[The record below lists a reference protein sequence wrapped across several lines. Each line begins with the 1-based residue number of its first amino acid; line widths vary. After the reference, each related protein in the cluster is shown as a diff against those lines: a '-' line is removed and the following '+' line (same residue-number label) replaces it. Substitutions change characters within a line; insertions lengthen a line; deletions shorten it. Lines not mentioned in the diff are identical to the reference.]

1 MKKKLLP
8 LFFLFL
14 MQSVVNQLFAQ
25 NTLTKETTV
34 VPFSLDE
41 LQRRTFNFFWETVD
55 KNSQVPDR
63 FPTMNFTSIAATGFG
78 LSSYLVGV
86 ERGYITREQAA
97 ERVLKTLE
105 VLLNLPQ
112 NGEATL
118 NTSGYKGFYYHFL
131 DHDKALRFKQ
141 VELSSIDTGLLM
153 AGVLSCMTYFDKDN
167 ETEQKIRAIT
177 DQLYRR
183 VDWQWFTDGNK
194 SGLIKMGWTPENGFH
209 DRYWDGYN
217 EGMLI
222 YILAL
227 GSPTHSITPDC
238 WDAWCQRYPYKQF
251 MGLEQVNFGPL
262 FGHQYSHI
270 WLDFKGI
277 QDPYM
282 AAKGMDYFENSR
294 RATIA
299 NRLYCIANPKGFKDY
314 DDHIWGLTACD
325 GPDYKETIWNGKP
338 MIFQG
343 YSARGAATD
352 EAFDD
357 GTIAPT
363 AAGGSVPFSPKE
375 CIASLKAQWENYY
388 PNLVGK
394 YGFKDAYNPSY
405 TFGKVNEN
413 GWFDIDYLGIDQGP
427 ILLQVENHR
436 SQFLWNLMR
445 KNPYVVAGLKR
456 AGFKGG
462 WLNDSKGEVPIQNI
476 LEKTTKKI
484 REIAASPA
492 LDFEKIVFAK
502 NNKSLNIRLLKPKN
516 KSKKKYPLVVFLHGS
531 GERGG
536 DNEAQLKNAVLA
548 FAEKDFQEK
557 NPCYVAVPQC
567 PVGQKWSDYDLGNDV
582 FWREKMTDP
591 SAALMDW
598 LNDFLSKN
606 PEIDKKRIYLT
617 GLSMGGLGTFDLLMR
632 YPQTFAAAIPV
643 CGGGEPTKAAS
654 IKDIPLW
661 VTHGALDHVV
671 PVEYSR
677 NMVAALK
684 AEGSKVKYSE
694 FSTLNHFVW
703 QETFYNTEILEWL
716 FGQRRKE
723 F

>member
-1 MKKKLLP
+1 MQKTLLCLT
-8 LFFLFL
+8 LFFLYFF
-14 MQSVVNQLFAQ
+14 QKTPAQ
-25 NTLTKETTV
+25 NAQNQPI

-41 LQRRTFNFFWETVD
+41 LQHRTFNFFWETVD

-63 FPTMNFTSIAATGFG
+63 FPTMNFTSVAATGFG

-105 VLLNLPQ
+105 VLFNLPQ
-112 NGEATL
+112 NGEATP
-118 NTSGYKGFYYHFL
+118 NTSGFKGFFYHFL
-131 DHDKALRFKQ
+131 DHEKALRFKQ

-153 AGVLSCMTYFDKDN
+153 AGVLSCMTYFDKNN
-167 ETEQKIRAIT
+167 ETEQKIRELA
-177 DQLYRR
+177 DNLYRS

-194 SGLIKMGWTPENGFH
+194 SGLIRMGWTPENGFH

-217 EGMLI
+217 EAMII

-227 GSPTHSITPDC
+227 GSPTHSVSPDC
-238 WDAWCQRYPYKQF
+238 WEAWCHRYPYKNF

-277 QDPYM
+277 QDKYM
-282 AAKGMDYFENSR
+282 ASKGIDYFENSR

-299 NRLYCIANPKGFKDY
+299 NRLYCMANPNNFKGY
-314 DDHIWGLTACD
+314 DENIWGLTACD
-325 GPDYKETIWNGKP
+325 GPGYKETTWNGKP
-338 MIFQG
+338 MVFQG

-363 AAGGSVPFSPKE
+363 AAGGSVPFAPKE

-405 TFGKVNEN
+405 TFGKGNEN

-427 ILLQVENHR
+427 ILLQIENYR
-436 SQFLWNLMR
+436 SQLIWNLMR
-445 KNPYVVAGLKR
+445 KNPYIVAGLKR

-462 WLNDSKGEVPIQNI
+462 WLEETKIEVPKQTNVASVA
-476 LEKTTKKI
+476 KKE
-484 REIAASPA
+484 RYKAPDPKE
-492 LDFEKIVFAK
+492 LFDKITY
-502 NNKSLNIRLLKPKN
+502 NKHDKFINLRLLKPQQL
-516 KSKKKYPLVVFLHGS
+516 SKEKYPLVVFLHGS
-531 GERGG
+531 GERGS

-548 FAEKDFQEK
+548 FAETDFQAK
-557 NPCYVAVPQC
+557 YPCYVAVPQC
-567 PVGQKWSDYDLGNDV
+567 PVGQKWSDYELQNDV
-582 FWREKMTDP
+582 FWRDKITDP

-598 LNDFLSKN
+598 LEDFLN
-606 PEIDKKRIYLT
+606 QHPDIDRNRIYLT

-632 YPQTFAAAIPV
+632 YPKTFAAAIPV
-643 CGGGEPTKAAS
+643 CGGGEPTKADL
-654 IKDIPLW
+654 IKHIPLW
-661 VTHGALDHVV
+661 VTHGALDPVV

-684 AEGSKVKYSE
+684 KVGSKKVKYTE
-694 FSTLNHFVW
+694 YSTLNHFVW
-703 QETFYNTEILEWL
+703 QETFYNPRILEWL
-716 FGQRRKE
+716 FGQRKR
-723 F
+723 